1 MCGSRPLV
9 CLLTLLIAAGAAAAQ
24 TPPRAA
30 DSTDAPDEL
39 VGLWEA
45 KVRFGP
51 DVSGLLLI
59 DKSDEG
65 FIADISGYRIPVA
78 YADGELTFG
87 LPDGR
92 GSFRGGFDGATGAI
106 EGHWIAAP
114 VLAGGGQRFASRVTL
129 SREADGSWRGEVR
142 PLPDAITFF
151 VPIEADSEGVLTAYL
166 RNPER
171 NAGRFIPVERVE
183 RVGDTVRLVGRRSS
197 EGPEETFVEG
207 HYHRDSKTLSLY
219 FENFDATYD
228 FKPAGLDGE
237 RQFFPRGENP
247 PPYSYASPPAL
258 DDGWPTGTLDAAGI
272 DESAIARLI
281 DEIGA
286 VPMDGIGASQVH
298 ALLIARHGRLVL
310 EEYFHGFDRRMAHDT
325 RSAAKSLAAVMI
337 GAAIEAG
344 APFDV
349 STELLDAIDPSLFPA
364 EVDPRLAATS
374 VEHLLTMGAGFAC
387 DDADPTSPGNEN
399 GMQEQDEEP
408 NWHRYSLAVPMV
420 RESGEKSVYCS
431 MKPHLL
437 SAVLSHETGRWLPD
451 LFCDLIAKPLGI
463 QRYHLNLT
471 PTGDFYTGGGAYF
484 EPRDFMKLGQ
494 LVLNEGMWEGQ
505 RILSRDFVRR
515 MISTQTKIGDRQ
527 YGWLWWIEDYPYEA
541 GTVRAVFAGGNG
553 GQIVMAVP
561 ELDLVIAFYG
571 GSYSDRALFIPQNV
585 YVPQRI
591 LPAVAR

>member
-344 APFDV
+344 TPFDV
-349 STELLDAIDPSLFPA
+349 STELVDAIDPSLSP
-364 EVDPRLAATS
+364 PRLIPAWLRHQS
-374 VEHLLTMGAGFAC
+374 
-387 DDADPTSPGNEN
+387 SISSR
-399 GMQEQDEEP
+399 
-408 NWHRYSLAVPMV
+408 WVPD
-420 RESGEKSVYCS
+420 
-431 MKPHLL
+431 
-437 SAVLSHETGRWLPD
+437 SHVM
-451 LFCDLIAKPLGI
+451 
-463 QRYHLNLT
+463 T
-471 PTGDFYTGGGAYF
+471 PTPPRRETRTGC
-484 EPRDFMKLGQ
+484 R
-494 LVLNEGMWEGQ
+494 
-505 RILSRDFVRR
+505 SRTRSRTGIVTRWPCRWF
-515 MISTQTKIGDRQ
+515 
-527 YGWLWWIEDYPYEA
+527 
-541 GTVRAVFAGGNG
+541 GNRERN
-553 GQIVMAVP
+553 P
-561 ELDLVIAFYG
+561 CT
-571 GSYSDRALFIPQNV
+571 
-585 YVPQRI
+585 
-591 LPAVAR
+591 AR